1 MKKILATVA
10 QILVTIVLLLWIFH
24 DPEKR
29 QMMVHTLKTVEFIW
43 LLPGILCVG
52 VTLFVQTERWRI
64 LLKVQGIQLGWWR
77 TLWLNMIGAFFNL
90 FLLGSTGGDIVKIF
104 YLIKEVPDKKSS
116 AFLSVVVDRVLGVLG
131 LVLVATVL
139 SFWRFDLLYSH
150 PETRRLLG
158 ILAIILGSGVAM
170 LMVAFVIERL
180 GWIHLLP
187 KWIPLRMQI
196 IELGK
201 AFFLYAQRTGPV
213 LRALVISAVGQ
224 LFLFGSF
231 YFASLAFR
239 SHLSLLDIFSVLPI
253 VLTIASMPISLSGLG
268 VREGLLQTML
278 NTLYGTPE
286 AVAVL
291 ISFTGFLMIMF
302 WSLVGGVLYAAY
314 RPGSAKKAPIQ
325 DMTQQISEM
334 EKRIEESP

>member
-1 MKKILATVA
+1 MKKALATAA
-10 QILVTIVLLLWIFH
+10 QILVTIGLLFWIFH

-29 QMMVHTLKTVEFIW
+29 QMMIRTLKTVEFIW

-52 VTLFVQTERWRI
+52 VMLFVQTERWRI

-104 YLIKEVPDKKSS
+104 YLMREVPGKKSS
-116 AFLSVVVDRVLGVLG
+116 AFLSVVVDRVLGILG
-131 LVLVATVL
+131 LVLVAIVL

-150 PETRRLLG
+150 PETRHLLG
-158 ILAIILGSGVAM
+158 ILAMILGSVVTM
-170 LMVAFVIERL
+170 LIAAFVIERL
-180 GWIHLLP
+180 GWIYLLP
-187 KWIPLRMQI
+187 KWTPFRVQI

-201 AFFLYAQRTGPV
+201 AFFLYAQRRGPI
-213 LRALVISAVGQ
+213 LRALIISAVGQ

-239 SHLSLLDIFSVLPI
+239 AHLSLLDIFSVLPV

-278 NTLYGTPE
+278 NSLYGTPE

-291 ISFTGFLMIMF
+291 ISFTGFLMVMF

-314 RPGSAKKAPIQ
+314 RPSGAKKSAIQ
-325 DMTQQISEM
+325 DMTQQISEI
-334 EKRIEESP
+334 EKRIERSP